1 RWSSTPAPTPTRTSR
16 TTAPCWTRRL
26 KATRGARKGA
36 SVAGCRWWIG
46 KRHTST
52 ASRAL
57 RSGRS
62 SAPHEQPFSLNLRVL
77 APLVSRDVLGG
88 VRRLL
93 VGARLRDVSRPC
105 REELG

>member
-1 RWSSTPAPTPTRTSR
+1 MRTEPRWNYAG
-16 TTAPCWTRRL
+16 TTWEPPLGKWFRRL
-26 KATRGARKGA
+26 FSPRKGA